1 MEPEK
6 LCPWTAVPRGS
17 LCEFASAKRLF
28 VRWPDRAR
36 GTADSAW
43 VPSTTGEPSW
53 EHEAD
58 NTLRGDV
65 RVVAKDLTSPQC
77 KMLSQAPTAEARLLG
92 PLFERGN
99 TYNDGTAKSSEWTS
113 MPRDSLSII
122 VYSDGTRDSTG
133 RLVVRGGDTAQ
144 FVGTN
149 PGAVTWSVQNHN
161 AQRGRILVL
170 AEELTADEQQAMIKA
185 RSTAEVL
192 ALRPVRPRPS
202 LAGQWVAWSDVPPG
216 SVVRSSDG
224 REFLCRPQSEGGG
237 QCFELRTTDTIAFQ
251 YISVKDPSNGGP
263 SGVYYVVADDL
274 TPARCDHVQAMS
286 WPPARWAYLTHRA
299 EAITPA
305 LPRGCLWQDVSSA
318 GDGGGGIT
326 SNAPSTPGRAD
337 GVLSAEGRFYNYPVR
352 VVVRDVPRSILVE
365 YASVTCRLRYAQLLD
380 KVVRAKW
387 GDPSGWAEQTETV
400 EFLANEIAFRTCSAI
415 PPETYTVCAEA
426 VGTAVESVLCT
437 PGSIRQ
443 LDAAYDGGN
452 GNVLSEHSTP
462 SRLLADVGIHVWA
475 CGVRYFGWWGT
486 GVRFADSLAE
496 LLYCY
501 VREDNGDPIVHATAV
516 LGRDHGYVMRTEAP
530 DAVTRDVRYSDAWQL
545 AEFVGRCRQ
554 RLLCGEVQRTPADVG
569 WRDGLL
575 VTRDAA
581 STITCGPWPVRA
593 SNEQSDH
600 WTGLFFEYAVN
611 EGLAAK
617 RLRLANAVTN
627 AAHGASRRTHGWGGP
642 GLSWVRRCS

>member
-92 PLFERGN
+92 PLFESGSTHVGGVARS
-99 TYNDGTAKSSEWTS
+99 TEWAT
-113 MPRDSLSII
+113 MPPDSLCLI
-122 VYSDGTRDSTG
+122 VHSEGMVDVTG
-133 RLVVRGGDTAQ
+133 RLVLRQREQEAR
-144 FVGTN
+144 FVGSHRNTLVWDVSAHN
-149 PGAVTWSVQNHN
+149 PE
-161 AQRGRILVL
+161 RGRVLVL
-170 AEELTADEQQAMIKA
+170 AEDLTDEVQVAMIKA
-185 RSTAEVL
+185 RTNAEVL

-224 REFLCRPQSEGGG
+224 REFLRRPQSEGGG
-237 QCFELRTTDTIAFQ
+237 QCFELRTSDTIAFP
-251 YISVKDPSNGGP
+251 YVSAKDPSNGGP

-274 TPARCDHVQAMS
+274 APTTCNHAQEMS
-286 WPPARWAYLTHRA
+286 WPPARWAYLTHKA

-326 SNAPSTPGRAD
+326 SNAPSTPGRSD

-387 GDPSGWAEQTETV
+387 GDPSGWAEQTEAV
-400 EFLANEIAFRTCSAI
+400 EFLAAEIAFRTCSMI
-415 PPETYTVCAEA
+415 PPEGYAVCAEA
-426 VGTAVESVLCT
+426 VSTAVESVLCT
-437 PGSIRQ
+437 PGSVREF
-443 LDAAYDGGN
+443 DADLAGAGESRMIMMQH
-452 GNVLSEHSTP
+452 GTP
-462 SRLLADVGIHVWA
+462 SRLLASVGIHVWS
-475 CGVRYFGWWGT
+475 CGGRYFGWWGT
-486 GVRFADSLAE
+486 SVRFADSLAE

-554 RLLCGEVQRTPADVG
+554 RLLTGETQRARIKRDAVRQTG

-575 VTRDAA
+575 VVPGDASAVTR
-581 STITCGPWPVRA
+581 GPWPVRVDA
-593 SNEQSDH
+593 AP
-600 WTGLFFEYAVN
+600 GAGVN
-611 EGLAAK
+611 GS
-617 RLRLANAVTN
+617 
-627 AAHGASRRTHGWGGP
+627 G
-642 GLSWVRRCS
+642 